1 MKKLSI
7 LAAFALSAALILS
20 GCDTDAV
27 TDAVSELTDDTS
39 NGTDTSSSTDD
50 NSGSESGSTDSSTES
65 GSGSSGDEKAKSYSV
80 NFATSTIKDAYCG
93 TFDGTN
99 PVVGDIPAAGSTGFE
114 VVSGTDD
121 DGNAKDFVKI
131 VDVDSNGVLT
141 LAGYAWDKTYITLAE
156 VVDLSSYKKLTI
168 TAKVAEGF
176 VAGDQGQVIFEV
188 ASGDE
193 AASGVSTW
201 TDSTFFGNLTTE
213 YSSFSIGMEKFANMN
228 TKDGDNSVYGSTV
241 ADMTAI
247 KEICI
252 NPRGSTGNIYIK
264 SIIFE

>member
-20 GCDTDAV
+20 GCNPNAEDETADGTGTTTETEATAGTEGSTSGTTD
-27 TDAVSELTDDTS
+27 
-39 NGTDTSSSTDD
+39 
-50 NSGSESGSTDSSTES
+50 SGSTSTDS
-65 GSGSSGDEKAKSYSV
+65 GSSSSGDEKAKSYSV

-99 PVVGDIPAAGSTGFE
+99 PVVGDIPTAGSTGFE
-114 VVSGTDD
+114 VVSGTDKE
-121 DGNAKDFVKI
+121 GNPKDFVKI
-131 VDVDSNGVLT
+131 ISVDSDGVLT
-141 LAGYAWDKTYITLAE
+141 IAGYSWDKTYITLAE

-176 VAGDQGQVIFEV
+176 VAGDNGQVIFEV

-252 NPRGSTGNIYIK
+252 NPRGATGNIYIK